1 MLNLLPYEVI
11 GEISKYIK
19 VNSDLLS
26 LKLVNN
32 EFCKIIKSF
41 SIIKLKLNE
50 EFNKI
55 KRKDLCVNSN
65 CYNETLDIYVD
76 NYREYE
82 GRYIH
87 CHQYAMNF
95 DKVILNKNIF
105 TVFSP
110 YCHDCFKNHVLL
122 CGIERKRVYD
132 LSCEGFIDVEIL
144 NN

>member
-19 VNSDLLS
+19 VNSDLLC

-41 SIIKLKLNE
+41 SIIKLKVNE
-50 EFNKI
+50 EFNKV
-55 KRKDLCVNSN
+55 KRKNLCVNSN

-87 CHQYAMNF
+87 EHQGAMNY
-95 DKVILNKNIF
+95 DTIYINKNSIKL
-105 TVFSP
+105 FSP
-110 YCHDCFKNHVLL
+110 YCCECFKKY
-122 CGIERKRVYD
+122 IF
-132 LSCEGFIDVEIL
+132 S
-144 NN
+144 